1 MKKKLIT
8 AAVALMMAMI
18 ALPCFAEIRV
28 DRGGATEGLV
38 GCNAVIYWN
47 DKYDDN
53 PGPSAKEQSMYAART
68 ASRLGELHLVTAH
81 LYISHGVCYKVIYLQ
96 TLYNFRITVS
106 CQYENGYD
114 ENLYSN
120 VFYSSN
126 EAKAKFDSLCQQYY
140 NKIPK

>member
-1 MKKKLIT
+1 MKKELIM
-8 AAVALMMAMI
+8 AAVALMMTMI

-28 DRGGATEGLV
+28 DRGGYTEGLV
-38 GCNAVIYWN
+38 SCNAAIYWN

-96 TLYNFRITVS
+96 TLYNFQITVS